1 MRSTMR
7 STPSAKHRRSAQ
19 AEAQHENHISNMQ
32 RLQTIAA
39 RALDETASL
48 AALRRAKPGVA

>member
-1 MRSTMR
+1 MNSTMK

-32 RLQTIAA
+32 RLQAIAT
-39 RALDETASL
+39 RALDEAANL
-48 AALRRAKPGVA
+48 AALRQAKPGVA